1 MEICYEQCYV
11 DIGVVKA
18 TKWRHFPFHLQPYFS
33 ALKVSLFHNWS
44 GKLVPPYL
52 PQCSWSLSETYESF
66 FEVFWDEI
74 FMVRD
79 IVKTGQSWCLNF
91 FRLSFRSC
99 MSRLFNCMWWSSL
112 HLKLVKAKFDMQTIF
127 MILPWNVGV
136 QRNNLTRIS
145 KYSFAIIVW
154 SNHGKM
160 EQNTPGFIQG
170 CWLWNDC
177 SASERTGT
185 VCQGQQFVLGNLE

>member
-1 MEICYEQCYV
+1 MVNHKYTIPVHAQLDYFRSNISEVWAFNTSPLTEI
-11 DIGVVKA
+11 
-18 TKWRHFPFHLQPYFS
+18 TKIWKNNCQRFIRKRDGNLLWAMLCWHRSCQSNEMTSLSISLAALFLGTESLPFS
-33 ALKVSLFHNWS
+33 
-44 GKLVPPYL
+44 YL

-112 HLKLVKAKFDMQTIF
+112 HLKLVKAKFDKQTIF
-127 MILPWNVGV
+127 MTLSWNVGV
-136 QRNNLTRIS
+136 
-145 KYSFAIIVW
+145 
-154 SNHGKM
+154 
-160 EQNTPGFIQG
+160 
-170 CWLWNDC
+170 
-177 SASERTGT
+177 
-185 VCQGQQFVLGNLE
+185 

>member
-1 MEICYEQCYV
+1 MVNHKYTIPVHAQLDYFRSNISEVWAFNTSPLTEITKIWKNNCKDLSEKEMEICYEQCYV

-18 TKWRHFPFHLQPYFS
+18 TKWRHFPFHLQPCFS

-112 HLKLVKAKFDMQTIF
+112 HLKLVKAKFDKQTIF
-127 MILPWNVGV
+127 MILSWNVGV
-136 QRNNLTRIS
+136 
-145 KYSFAIIVW
+145 
-154 SNHGKM
+154 
-160 EQNTPGFIQG
+160 
-170 CWLWNDC
+170 
-177 SASERTGT
+177 
-185 VCQGQQFVLGNLE
+185 